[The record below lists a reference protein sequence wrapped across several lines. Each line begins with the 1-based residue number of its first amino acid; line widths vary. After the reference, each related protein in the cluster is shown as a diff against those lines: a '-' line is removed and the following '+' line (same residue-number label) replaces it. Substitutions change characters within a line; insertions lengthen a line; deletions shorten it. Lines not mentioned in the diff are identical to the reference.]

1 MEVKDW
7 LRSLLSIDE
16 YEEKYRYED
25 ETFDEF
31 LERVTNGD
39 KEVQQLIIDKK
50 FIYGGYW
57 LASLCS
63 DV

>member
-7 LRSLLSIDE
+7 LTSDLSVSE
-16 YEEKYRYED
+16 YNKKYRYED
-25 ETFDEF
+25 ATFDEF

-50 FIYGGYW
+50 FIYGGY
-57 LASLCS
+57 
-63 DV
+63 

>member
-7 LRSLLSIDE
+7 LRSPLSIDE

-25 ETFDEF
+25 ETFDDF

-50 FIYGGYW
+50 FIYGGY
-57 LASLCS
+57 
-63 DV
+63 